1 MLLTLVGSM
10 RVNTTTPEA
19 KQDMRATL
27 RAARVKAGDC
37 RTYRVNRTAQ
47 MHAIDD
53 CRPAHY
59 PSGDECAIRM
69 TAAA

>member
-47 MHAIDD
+47 MHAIDVVGPPIIPVATNA
-53 CRPAHY
+53 RW
-59 PSGDECAIRM
+59 M